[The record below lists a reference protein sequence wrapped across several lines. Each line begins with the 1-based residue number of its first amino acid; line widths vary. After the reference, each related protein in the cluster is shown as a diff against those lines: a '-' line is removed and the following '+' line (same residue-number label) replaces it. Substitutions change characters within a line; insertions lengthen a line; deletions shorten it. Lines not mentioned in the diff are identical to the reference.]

1 MKGERI
7 TDEAALKAAF
17 TLKKYCDQHGYR
29 ECKGCYFHD
38 NDFFCRVN
46 CMPYSYNLTD
56 CTDEEILKE
65 EL

>member
-7 TDEAALKAAF
+7 TDEAALTAAF
-17 TLKKYCDQHGYR
+17 TLKKYCDQHDCS
-29 ECKGCYFHD
+29 ECRICLFHD

-46 CMPYSYNLTD
+46 CMPYSYDLTD
-56 CTDEEILKE
+56 CADEKRLKE